1 MLLLNKPVKVLKGR
15 RQNILL
21 QKQEHCSPVAHFDIQ
36 YHQMIDYQ
44 GNPVVSPLPAI
55 ATDRDQLIQ
64 LYQAMLKT
72 RLFDKKAISL
82 QRRGQL
88 GTYASSLGQEAIGV
102 AIGSIMKDED
112 VLFPAYREY
121 AAQFLRGVKMSEI
134 LLYWGGNEQGMN
146 FQGPQRDFPICVPI
160 ASQAPQAVGV
170 AYAMQLRAEKR
181 VAVCV
186 LGDGATSKGDFYEAI
201 NAAGTWDLPVVF
213 IINNNRLA
221 ISLPQNKQTRAQ
233 TLAQKAIAAGIAGE
247 QVDGNDVLALYTRIE
262 QAIDHARKGAGPTV
276 IEALTYRLCDH
287 TTADDA
293 SRYRSEK
300 ELQENWLYEPI
311 KRFNLYLTQMGYWS
325 DKDEEKLITKCK
337 GEVESAVDEYLHTPD
352 QAPESMF
359 DYLYE
364 TLPSS
369 MEQQRDAVMRKEI
382 SK

>member
-1 MLLLNKPVKVLKGR
+1 MNKQATVLKS
-15 RQNILL
+15 RQ
-21 QKQEHCSPVAHFDIQ
+21 QKMHMQEQEYSSSVAHFDIQ

-44 GNPVVSPLPAI
+44 GNPVTSPLPKI
-55 ATDRDQLIQ
+55 ANDRDRLIK

-88 GTYASSLGQEAIGV
+88 GTYASSLGQEAIGT
-102 AIGSIMKDED
+102 AIGSIMKKED

-146 FQGPQRDFPICVPI
+146 FQGPRGDFPICVPI
-160 ASQAPQAVGV
+160 ASQAPQAVGT
-170 AYAMQLRAEKR
+170 AYAMQLRGEKR

-201 NAAGTWDLPVVF
+201 NAAGTWDLPVIF

-247 QVDGNDVLALYTRIE
+247 QVDGNDVLALYSRIQ
-262 QAIDHARKGAGPTV
+262 QAMDKARSGAGPTV

-300 ELQENWLYEPI
+300 ELQENWRYEPI
-311 KRFNLYLTQMGYWS
+311 KRLNLYLTQRGYWS
-325 DKDEEKLITKCK
+325 DKDEEALIARCQD
-337 GEVESAVDEYLHTPD
+337 EIESAVNEYLNTPA
-352 QAPESMF
+352 QTPESMF
-359 DYLYE
+359 DYLYA
-364 TLPSS
+364 TLPDS
-369 MEQQRDAVMRKEI
+369 MVQQHDSVMRKES

>member
-1 MLLLNKPVKVLKGR
+1 MNKQATVLIS
-15 RQNILL
+15 RQ
-21 QKQEHCSPVAHFDIQ
+21 QKMYRQEQEYSSSVAHFDIQ
-36 YHQMIDYQ
+36 YHQMIDYE
-44 GNPVVSPLPAI
+44 GNPVVFRLPEI
-55 ATDRDQLIQ
+55 AKDRELLIK

-112 VLFPAYREY
+112 VLFPTYREY

-146 FQGPQRDFPICVPI
+146 FKGPRGDFPICVPI
-160 ASQAPQAVGV
+160 ASQAPQAVGA
-170 AYAMQLRAEKR
+170 AYAMQLRGEKR

-201 NAAGTWDLPVVF
+201 NAAGTWGLPVVF

-221 ISLPQNKQTRAQ
+221 ISFPQNKQTHAQ
-233 TLAQKAIAAGIAGE
+233 TLAQKAIAAGIFGE
-247 QVDGNDVLALYTRIE
+247 QVDGNDVLALYSR
-262 QAIDHARKGAGPTV
+262 IDHAMDKARYGEGPTV

-300 ELQENWLYEPI
+300 ELQENWCYEPI
-311 KRFNLYLTQMGYWS
+311 KRLNLYLTQMGYWS
-325 DKDEEKLITKCK
+325 DKDEEALVARCQDEI
-337 GEVESAVDEYLHTPD
+337 ESAVDEYLNTPA
-352 QAPESMF
+352 QTPESMF
-359 DYLYE
+359 DYLYA
-364 TLPSS
+364 TLPDSLV
-369 MEQQRDAVMRKEI
+369 QQRDSVMRKES

>member
-1 MLLLNKPVKVLKGR
+1 MMLNKQAKLMISG
-15 RQNILL
+15 QQTI
-21 QKQEHCSPVAHFDIQ
+21 QMQEQEHSLSVAHFDIQ
-36 YHQMIDYQ
+36 YYQMIDYQ
-44 GNPVVSPLPAI
+44 GNPVVSPLPEI
-55 ATDRDQLIQ
+55 ANDSDLLIT

-102 AIGSIMKDED
+102 AIGSIMQDED

-146 FQGPQRDFPICVPI
+146 FQGPRRDFPICVPI
-160 ASQAPQAVGV
+160 ATQAPQAVGV
-170 AYAMQLRAEKR
+170 AYAMQLRGEKR

-233 TLAQKAIAAGIAGE
+233 TLAQKAIAAGIPGI
-247 QVDGNDVLALYTRIE
+247 QVDGNDVLALYCQI
-262 QAIDHARKGAGPTV
+262 QLAMDKARSGAGSTV
-276 IEALTYRLCDH
+276 IEAITYRLCDH

-300 ELQENWLYEPI
+300 ELQENWRYEPI
-311 KRFNLYLTQMGYWS
+311 KRLHLYLTQKGYWS
-325 DKDEEKLITKCK
+325 DKDEEKLVAVCQDEIES
-337 GEVESAVDEYLHTPD
+337 EVNEYLNTPA
-352 QAPESMF
+352 QAPETMF
-359 DYLYE
+359 DYLYA
-364 TLPSS
+364 TLPDSLV
-369 MEQQRDAVMRKEI
+369 QQRDSVMRKEP

>member
-1 MLLLNKPVKVLKGR
+1 MILNKQATVLIS
-15 RQNILL
+15 RQ
-21 QKQEHCSPVAHFDIQ
+21 QKMHKQEQEYSSSVAHFDIQ
-36 YHQMIDYQ
+36 YHQMIDYE
-44 GNPVVSPLPAI
+44 GNPVVFPLPEI
-55 ATDRDQLIQ
+55 ANDRDLLIK

-146 FQGPQRDFPICVPI
+146 FQGPRGDFPICVPI
-160 ASQAPQAVGV
+160 ASQAPQAVGA
-170 AYAMQLRAEKR
+170 AYAMQLRGEKR

-201 NAAGTWDLPVVF
+201 NAAGTWDLPVIF

-247 QVDGNDVLALYTRIE
+247 QVDGNDVLALYSRIQ
-262 QAIDHARKGAGPTV
+262 QAMDKARSGAGPTV

-300 ELQENWLYEPI
+300 ELQENWRYEPI
-311 KRFNLYLTQMGYWS
+311 KRLNLYLTQRGYWS
-325 DKDEEKLITKCK
+325 DKDEEALIARCQD
-337 GEVESAVDEYLHTPD
+337 EIESAVNEYLNTPA
-352 QAPESMF
+352 QTPESMF
-359 DYLYE
+359 DYLYA
-364 TLPSS
+364 TLPDS
-369 MEQQRDAVMRKEI
+369 MVQQHDSVMRKES

>member
-1 MLLLNKPVKVLKGR
+1 MNKQATVLIS
-15 RQNILL
+15 RQ
-21 QKQEHCSPVAHFDIQ
+21 QKMHMQELEYSSSVAHFDIQ
-36 YHQMIDYQ
+36 YHQMIDDQ
-44 GNPVVSPLPAI
+44 GNPVISPLPEI
-55 ATDRDQLIQ
+55 AKDRELLIK

-112 VLFPAYREY
+112 VLFPTYREY

-146 FQGPQRDFPICVPI
+146 FKGPRGDFPICVPI
-160 ASQAPQAVGV
+160 ASQAPQAVGA
-170 AYAMQLRAEKR
+170 AYAMQLRGEKR

-201 NAAGTWDLPVVF
+201 NAAGIWDLPVVF

-221 ISLPQNKQTRAQ
+221 ISLPQNKQTHAQ
-233 TLAQKAIAAGIAGE
+233 TLAQKAIAAGIPGI
-247 QVDGNDVLALYTRIE
+247 QVDGNDVLALYLHIQ
-262 QAIDHARKGAGPTV
+262 QAMDNARSGAGPTV

-311 KRFNLYLTQMGYWS
+311 KRLNLYLTQMGYWS
-325 DKDEEKLITKCK
+325 DKDEEKLVARCQ
-337 GEVESAVDEYLHTPD
+337 GEIESAVDEYLDTPA
-352 QAPESMF
+352 QVPESMF
-359 DYLYE
+359 DYLYA
-364 TLPSS
+364 TLPDNLV
-369 MEQQRDAVMRKEI
+369 QQRDSVMRKEP